1 MIKAKGRI
9 IQLTIIYLVLI
20 VTFIYFASPLLWL
33 IFSAFDPEAS
43 VEFKVPKNIT
53 MKWFLALVEP
63 IGGAYA
69 EVTPIMWIINSLII
83 AFSTAVLVTILSI
96 MGGYSLSRYRFR
108 GQSALLNAFVI
119 LRLMPP
125 MVVAIPIVIIY
136 AKIGLLN
143 TYLGIVIVLT
153 ALILPFT
160 LLIADGYF
168 KSIPI
173 EYEEAAMIDGCSRFR
188 AFVKVTLPLAL
199 PGIVTIWLMSFVIAW
214 GEFLM
219 PLVILRS
226 PYMYPASVGIYYWF
240 GAYGRVEYGRISAF
254 SLVYSIPTIVVFLV
268 TRRYLTKGIAGLVT
282 R

>member
-1 MIKAKGRI
+1 M
-9 IQLTIIYLVLI
+9 
-20 VTFIYFASPLLWL
+20 
-33 IFSAFDPEAS
+33 
-43 VEFKVPKNIT
+43 
-53 MKWFLALVEP
+53 
-63 IGGAYA
+63 
-69 EVTPIMWIINSLII
+69 
-83 AFSTAVLVTILSI
+83 
-96 MGGYSLSRYRFR
+96 
-108 GQSALLNAFVI
+108 
-119 LRLMPP
+119 
-125 MVVAIPIVIIY
+125 
-136 AKIGLLN
+136 
-143 TYLGIVIVLT
+143 
-153 ALILPFT
+153 PFT